1 MPHAAVPS
9 GRSVRY
15 ADSALRPSTELSYA
29 DRCDDTPL
37 DRDGPDT
44 RGCCAAG
51 RSALKNVAIFVTAA
65 TLVIGVSV
73 ACSSGRS
80 VAKPKAGALPP
91 GTAQLTISGKDV
103 GTAHTLQ
110 CASEGWL
117 TTITIG
123 DSVSGAT
130 VVVSKAEEPAVESVI
145 IRNLNDFTG
154 NYNRGLDGD
163 ATVSLTGATY
173 DITGVASGH
182 STKSYERTTEPF
194 TIKAA
199 C

>member
-1 MPHAAVPS
+1 MPYAAVS
-9 GRSVRY
+9 S
-15 ADSALRPSTELSYA
+15 
-29 DRCDDTPL
+29 
-37 DRDGPDT
+37 
-44 RGCCAAG
+44 
-51 RSALKNVAIFVTAA
+51 LKNVAVSVTAA
-65 TLVIGVSV
+65 TLVIGASV

-80 VAKPKAGALPP
+80 VAKPKAGALAP

-103 GTAHTLQ
+103 GAARSSQ
-110 CASEGWL
+110 CASEGRL

-123 DSVSGAT
+123 DSASGAR
-130 VVVSKAEEPAVESVI
+130 VVVSKAEEPTVESVI

-163 ATVSLTGATY
+163 ATVTLTGATY
-173 DITGVASGH
+173 DITGAASGY